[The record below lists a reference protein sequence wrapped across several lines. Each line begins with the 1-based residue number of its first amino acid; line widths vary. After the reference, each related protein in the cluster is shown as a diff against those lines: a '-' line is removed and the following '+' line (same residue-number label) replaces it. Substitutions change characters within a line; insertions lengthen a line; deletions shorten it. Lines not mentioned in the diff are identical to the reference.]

1 MVGEMYCK
9 YPIVVKFILVVAAL
23 NATSGTIVTMLEAI
37 INSESLFS
45 PKWLCE

>member
-37 INSESLFS
+37 IKSESLFS